1 MSGKV
6 GQEYKAKFKN
16 IEGYELIEIPENEE
30 GTYIDGTIEV
40 VYKYQ
45 KIEVKPIEKGKIIVN
60 FVDKDGNILLERI
73 MEENE
78 VGKEFYIELPEIE
91 GYRIVGDKVIKAK
104 FENGELV
111 FDAVYEKIEEEIPA
125 TGDINIITISVLLI
139 ISIIGIIYTLKR
151 KQKI

>member
-78 VGKEFYIELPEIE
+78 VGKEFYMELPEIE

-125 TGDINIITISVLLI
+125 TGDINVKLLI
-139 ISIIGIIYTLKR
+139 SLSILCIIIFVK
-151 KQKI
+151 KIKFAIK

>member
-125 TGDINIITISVLLI
+125 TGDINLLFWFGILI
-139 ISIIGIIYTLKR
+139 ISIIGTI
-151 KQKI
+151 KINQIEFL

>member
-1 MSGKV
+1 
-6 GQEYKAKFKN
+6 
-16 IEGYELIEIPENEE
+16 
-30 GTYIDGTIEV
+30 
-40 VYKYQ
+40 
-45 KIEVKPIEKGKIIVN
+45 
-60 FVDKDGNILLERI
+60 

-125 TGDINIITISVLLI
+125 TGDINLLFWFGILI
-139 ISIIGIIYTLKR
+139 ISIIGTI
-151 KQKI
+151 KINQIEFL